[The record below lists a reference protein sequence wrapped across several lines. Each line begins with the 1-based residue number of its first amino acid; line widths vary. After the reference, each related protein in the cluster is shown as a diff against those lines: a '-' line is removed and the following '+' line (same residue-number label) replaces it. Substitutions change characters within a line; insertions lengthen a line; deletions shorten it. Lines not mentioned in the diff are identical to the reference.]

1 MNSPLDNGQS
11 ILLDF
16 GFILTHELSIDEH
29 GVLNITASVHDEL
42 TEHLQK
48 TIKAPF
54 YQLTDYL
61 VNLPDAD
68 QDYNQLYAI
77 ANELVRE
84 SERIREVAD
93 RIETSTANVAD
104 LFNTSYV
111 PPT

>member
-1 MNSPLDNGQS
+1 MQSPLDNGQYINIES
-11 ILLDF
+11 
-16 GFILTHELSIDEH
+16 GFVIAHELSVDDH
-29 GVLNITASVHDEL
+29 GVLNITASVYDEIS
-42 TEHLQK
+42 ENLQQAVK
-48 TIKAPF
+48 VPF

-61 VNLPDAD
+61 VNLHNAD